1 MKMELFGILV
11 MSLIGY
17 LFYVAVGGIQ
27 RDVISSLRTSKATAE
42 RLVIVESK
50 VDDMSRDISE
60 IKESLRRLGVQ

>member
-1 MKMELFGILV
+1 MELFGILV